1 MSKKDL
7 KKIFIKSSPFPFDHS
22 KLKEIDTVSVLA
34 NINTNDD
41 LRKLELFFK
50 NFNKNYPKTN
60 FNNYLYFSDNEM
72 PISVDNFIILNDY
85 IKNKK
90 SKSIKKSINL
100 IINNEKINSDLLIYF
115 NPYYFSPI
123 NYLLKYIHTESC
135 IGIGNEE
142 YQNYFQ
148 LYFIINEDQEI
159 DTIFDTLNK
168 FK

>member
-1 MSKKDL
+1 
-7 KKIFIKSSPFPFDHS
+7 
-22 KLKEIDTVSVLA
+22 
-34 NINTNDD
+34 INTNDD

-50 NFNKNYPKTN
+50 NLNKNYPKTN

>member
-1 MSKKDL
+1 
-7 KKIFIKSSPFPFDHS
+7 
-22 KLKEIDTVSVLA
+22 
-34 NINTNDD
+34 
-41 LRKLELFFK
+41 
-50 NFNKNYPKTN
+50 
-60 FNNYLYFSDNEM
+60 M

-115 NPYYFSPI
+115 NPYYFSSI

>member
-22 KLKEIDTVSVLA
+22 KLKKLDTVSVLA